1 MSEEGITREEKKS
14 ETNVNI
20 RKSKFYTF
28 YNTDESWVHCTKWN
42 VSVTKDKSFMIP
54 LRCGKQIHK
63 GRKQSAVC
71 QGLGGG
77 ESGKPLFKSASVNIA
92 RWESSQEL
100 DMRVAQCEFTAYLQ
114 MINMLNYAMCVIPQL
129 NMLTQWL
136 VQDFSPKA
144 LEAEAGRSPQAQARI
159 VYSEIWVIESCTAHP
174 VSVIN

>member
-1 MSEEGITREEKKS
+1 M
-14 ETNVNI
+14 
-20 RKSKFYTF
+20 
-28 YNTDESWVHCTKWN
+28 
-42 VSVTKDKSFMIP
+42 SVTKDKSFRLDVVSKSIKEGSRV
-54 LRCGKQIHK
+54 LFAKGLVEGK
-63 GRKQSAVC
+63 V
-71 QGLGGG
+71 
-77 ESGKPLFKSASVNIA
+77 ESHCSRAPVSILQDENVLKN
-92 RWESSQEL
+92 

-136 VQDFSPKA
+136 VQDCSPKA